1 MERGE
6 GEGEQAETEVGDDG
20 EADEQHVPDS
30 DQFSTGVVINVI
42 FFVINA

>member
-20 EADEQHVPDS
+20 EAEEQDVPDS
-30 DQFSTGVVINVI
+30 EQFSPGVVTNVI